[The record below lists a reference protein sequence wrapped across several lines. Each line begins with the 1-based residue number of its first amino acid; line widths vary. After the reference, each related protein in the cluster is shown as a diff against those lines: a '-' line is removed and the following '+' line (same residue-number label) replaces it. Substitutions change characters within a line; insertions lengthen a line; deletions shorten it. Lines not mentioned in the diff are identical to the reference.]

1 MLPVK
6 TSMKPKQTINNPP
19 THTDSEFKRPK
30 IGIPL
35 HFTKK
40 KRKNIQYIM
49 CSKLI
54 IEVIVYTRDLK

>member
-35 HFTKK
+35 ILQKK
-40 KRKNIQYIM
+40 KKKYSIFN
-49 CSKLI
+49 
-54 IEVIVYTRDLK
+54 VF

>member
-35 HFTKK
+35 HFTKRK
-40 KRKNIQYIM
+40 KKKYSIFN
-49 CSKLI
+49 
-54 IEVIVYTRDLK
+54 VF